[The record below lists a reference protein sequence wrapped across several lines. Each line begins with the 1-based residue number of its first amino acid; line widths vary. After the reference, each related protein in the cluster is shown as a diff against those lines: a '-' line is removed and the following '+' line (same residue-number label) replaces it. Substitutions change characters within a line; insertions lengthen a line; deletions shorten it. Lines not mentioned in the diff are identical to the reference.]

1 VNSPVRVG
9 AIRGENS
16 QQRSDKY
23 VVVLRLFRLTA
34 LVVLA
39 LNAVAQPAAKFKQVR
54 PNRRA
59 QIELKRRSIDHFH
72 AFIQIA
78 DDPAEDL
85 KEQLTARG
93 IRVLSTLPDGLLLVS
108 VPDGVAFETIGG
120 VAESLDVPAKVSSEL
135 TALEDGAY
143 VVVEFHSDTARDDA
157 DSILLAQNLE
167 ILDRPDMLPNQR
179 LVRGSANGIRAL
191 ENWDEVSY
199 IFPASADLISGIP
212 VTACPG
218 ALTESGPLGQYIATV
233 GNGWDGPG
241 LGSAALTYSY
251 SQFTG
256 KLSRET
262 ITAALQRALAEWA
275 KYAQV
280 TFTYAE
286 NAAAARSINF
296 LFGSRAH
303 GDPYPFD
310 GPGKVLAHTF
320 YPYPTNPEPIAGD
333 MHLDADEPWQ
343 VGADVDLFSVVLHEV
358 GHGLGLGH
366 SDRSAAVMYPYYKRV
381 AGLSTEDIAA
391 VRTLYAA
398 QVDGAATPAVPLS
411 ITANAMLSTTAP
423 TADLTGTTTGG
434 SGEVRV
440 TWITGRGTSGSAAGV
455 RNWTISAVP
464 LVTGP
469 NTITIT
475 ATDSLNATASSSLT
489 INRSAE
495 VTASA
500 TAPKIVILS
509 PAPGTAVTQS
519 AVTISG
525 TASYTSAL
533 QRIQWVNS
541 RGGTGQASGTTAWF
555 ASVPLQEGTNSITFT
570 VIAADGRQA
579 SQTIQIQFSRT
590 RDSTG
595 PSLTINSPATSSVM
609 TTSSTVRFSGT
620 ASDNVG
626 VVQVTWSSSTGG
638 SGEAIGTNY
647 WSTPDVPL
655 LRGTNVIIIKAS
667 DDAGNM
673 RSKAVTVTRR

>member
-1 VNSPVRVG
+1 
-9 AIRGENS
+9 
-16 QQRSDKY
+16 
-23 VVVLRLFRLTA
+23 VVLKLFRLTA
-34 LVVLA
+34 LVALA
-39 LNAVAQPAAKFKQVR
+39 LSAVAQPGAKFKQVR

-59 QIELKRRSIDHFH
+59 QQELKRRSIDHFH
-72 AFIQIA
+72 AFIQLA
-78 DDPAEDL
+78 DDPAEDI

-120 VAESLDVPAKVSSEL
+120 VAESTDVPAKISSEL

-143 VVVEFHSDTARDDA
+143 VVVEFHSDTAREDA
-157 DSILLAQNLE
+157 DAILLAQNLE
-167 ILDRPDMLPNQR
+167 ILDRPDILSNQR
-179 LVRGSANGIRAL
+179 LVRGSANSIRAL

-199 IFPASADLISGIP
+199 IFPASPDLISGIP
-212 VTACPG
+212 VVACPG
-218 ALTESGPLGQYIATV
+218 ALTETGPLGQYIATV

-251 SQFTG
+251 SQFTP

-280 TFTYAE
+280 TFTYSE
-286 NAAAARSINF
+286 NATAARSINF
-296 LFGSRAH
+296 LFGSGAH

-358 GHGLGLGH
+358 GHALGLGH
-366 SDRSAAVMYPYYKRV
+366 SDRSGAVMYPYYKRV
-381 AGLSTEDIAA
+381 ASLATEDIGA

-398 QVDGAATPAVPLS
+398 QIDGAATPAVPLS
-411 ITANAMLSTTAP
+411 IRANAVRSTTAA

-440 TWITGRGTSGSAAGV
+440 TWITSRGTSGSAVGV
-455 RNWTISAVP
+455 RNWTISSVP

-475 ATDSLNATASSSLT
+475 AVDSLTATAAITIT
-489 INRSAE
+489 INRAAE
-495 VTASA
+495 VIAA
-500 TAPKIVILS
+500 APGVGPALKILILS
-509 PAPGTAVTQS
+509 PAPGVTVTQT

-525 TASYTSAL
+525 TASYASAL
-533 QRIQWVNS
+533 QRIQWENS
-541 RGGTGQASGTTAWF
+541 RGGAGQASGTTSWF
-555 ASVPLQEGTNSITFT
+555 ASVALKDGANSVAFT
-570 VIAADGRQA
+570 VFAADGGQA
-579 SQTIQIQFSRT
+579 SQTIQIQLNRT
-590 RDSTG
+590 RDTTA
-595 PSLTINSPATSSVM
+595 PSLTINSPATSSVL
-609 TTSSTVRFSGT
+609 TGSTSIRFAGIS
-620 ASDNVG
+620 SDNVG
-626 VVQVTWSSSTGG
+626 VALITWSSSTGG
-638 SGEAIGTNY
+638 SGDAIGTTY
-647 WSTPDVPL
+647 WSTPDIPL
-655 LRGTNVIIIKAS
+655 LTGTNVIVIKAV
-667 DDAGNM
+667 DDAGNV
-673 RSKAVTVTRR
+673 RSRSVTVTRR